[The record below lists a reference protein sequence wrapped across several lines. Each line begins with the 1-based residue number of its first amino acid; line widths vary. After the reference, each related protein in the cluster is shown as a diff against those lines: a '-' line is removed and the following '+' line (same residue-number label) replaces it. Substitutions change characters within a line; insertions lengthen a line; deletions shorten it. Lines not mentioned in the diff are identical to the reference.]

1 MDTSLV
7 SVPFHDDILYLV
19 DHESV
24 PFVPLK
30 PVIEGMG
37 LDWSLWRR
45 NLSLDFHRWEF
56 VSLTVTI
63 DGFSRSMLC
72 IPLFHFK
79 KWIMTIDPDCPNRID
94 PRLN

>member
-7 SVPFHDDILYLV
+7 SVPFHGNTLYLV
-19 DHESV
+19 DHEGV

-30 PVIEGMG
+30 PVVEGMG

-45 NLSLDFHRWEF
+45 NLSLDFHRWRF

-63 DGFSRSMLC
+63 NGFSRSMLC
-72 IPLFHFK
+72 ISLSSFK
-79 KWIMTIDPDCPNRID
+79 KWIMTIDPDCPNRVD